1 MSHSDIE
8 AARKALRELTD
19 APKPVPRSVFNGWD
33 SVRQSLFCR
42 AGGRLTDDPK
52 PPRRLV
58 QPQAVHKMTRADF
71 LRADAA
77 DRVRSTR

>member
-1 MSHSDIE
+1 MSNSDIQ

-19 APKPVPRSVFNGWD
+19 APRPVCRSIFNGWD

-42 AGGRLTDDPK
+42 AGGTITPDPV
-52 PPRRLV
+52 PPRRGSV
-58 QPQAVHKMTRADF
+58 PQAVTPMLRADF

-77 DRVRSTR
+77 DRIRSTK